1 MARLDSF
8 LKLVVEQQASDL
20 HLHAGCVPIIRHD
33 GDLLDVPFRVI
44 SRDETER
51 FLGEIMTDGQRD
63 LLLAERQVDFLYE
76 LPGTGRFRASV
87 FQQSRGLGSVFRVIP
102 DRPFTL
108 EQLLMPPAVRRLTRL
123 ANGLVIVTGP
133 TGSGKTTTL
142 AAMVDDIN
150 QTQQRHVITIE
161 DPIEFVHRPFKSVIT
176 QREVGRHVASFAA
189 GLRSALRESPDVL
202 VVGEMRDQETVLL
215 ALQAAETGVLV
226 LGTLHTNS
234 AAKAVDRIVDVVPED
249 VRDQTR
255 GVLSV
260 LLRAVISQQL
270 VKRATGEGR
279 VAALEVLLQST
290 GVSNLIRENKVHQI
304 EAYLQSA
311 GVHPSGLQ
319 SLDGCLLKQVQD
331 GLIELSE
338 ALAVADRPEQLKRQ
352 VSELAE
358 DA

>member
-1 MARLDSF
+1 MPRLDSF
-8 LKLVVEQQASDL
+8 LRLVVEQQASDL
-20 HLHAGCVPIIRHD
+20 HLHAGYVPVIRHD
-33 GDLLDVPFRVI
+33 GDLVDVPFRQL

-51 FLGEIMTDGQRD
+51 FLGEIMTDAQRD
-63 LLLAERQVDFLYE
+63 LLLAERQVDFLYD

-108 EQLLMPPAVRRLTRL
+108 EQLLMPPAVRKLTRL
-123 ANGLVIVTGP
+123 SNGLVIVTGP

-142 AAMVDDIN
+142 AAMVDEIN
-150 QTQQRHVITIE
+150 RNQQRHVITIE
-161 DPIEFVHRPFKSVIT
+161 DPIEFVHRPVKSVIT

-202 VVGEMRDQETVLL
+202 VVGEMRDQETVQL

-260 LLRAVISQQL
+260 LLRAVIAQHL
-270 VKRATGEGR
+270 VKKASGEGR
-279 VAALEVLLQST
+279 VAALEVLLQSH
-290 GVSNLIRENKVHQI
+290 GISNLIRENKVHQI

-319 SLDGCLLKQVQD
+319 SLDGCLLKLVQE
-331 GLIELSE
+331 GLVEMSE
-338 ALAVADRPEQLKRQ
+338 AVLVADRPDQLRRQ
-352 VSELAE
+352 VTEMAE
-358 DA
+358 EA

>member
-1 MARLDSF
+1 MPRLDSF
-8 LKLVVEQQASDL
+8 LRLVVEQQASDL
-20 HLHAGCVPIIRHD
+20 HLHAGYVPVIRHD
-33 GDLLDVPFRVI
+33 GDLVDVPFRQL

-51 FLGEIMTDGQRD
+51 FLGEIMTDAQRD
-63 LLLAERQVDFLYE
+63 LLLAERQVDFLYD

-102 DRPFTL
+102 DRPFSL
-108 EQLLMPPAVRRLTRL
+108 EQLMMPPSVRKLTRL
-123 ANGLVIVTGP
+123 SNGLVIVTGP

-142 AAMVDDIN
+142 AAMVDEIN
-150 QTQQRHVITIE
+150 RNQQRHVITIE
-161 DPIEFVHRPFKSVIT
+161 DPIEFVHRPVKSVIT

-202 VVGEMRDQETVLL
+202 VVGEMRDQETVQL

-226 LGTLHTNS
+226 MGTLHTNS

-260 LLRAVISQQL
+260 LLRAVIAQQL
-270 VKRATGEGR
+270 VKKASGEGR
-279 VAALEVLLQST
+279 VAAMEILLQSH
-290 GVSNLIRENKVHQI
+290 GISNLIRENKVHQI

-311 GVHPSGLQ
+311 GLHPSGLQ
-319 SLDGCLLKQVQD
+319 SLDGCLLKLVQE
-331 GLIELSE
+331 GLVEMSE
-338 ALAVADRPEQLKRQ
+338 ATAVADRPDQLRRQ
-352 VSELAE
+352 VTELSEEA
-358 DA
+358 